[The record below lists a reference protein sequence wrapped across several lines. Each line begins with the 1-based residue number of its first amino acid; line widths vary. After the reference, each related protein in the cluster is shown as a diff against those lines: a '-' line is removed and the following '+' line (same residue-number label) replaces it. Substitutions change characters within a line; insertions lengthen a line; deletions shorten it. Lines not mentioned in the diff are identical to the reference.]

1 MEKNIDN
8 PSVKIYINKIENK
21 ITFKIRTGYYLEVL
35 TSETIKLLGST
46 ENEISKNENSKNV
59 LHSEITELVLV
70 YCNIINNDYQQDSRV
85 LETFILNKQ
94 FGSPSE
100 ISPKNHIFLKIFNS
114 EFEIIGVR
122 LTDKNSQPSEIE
134 DKINLTLIIK

>member
-46 ENEISKNENSKNV
+46 ENEISKNKNSKNV

-70 YCNIINNDYQQDSRV
+70 YCNIMNNDYQQDSRV
-85 LETFILNKQ
+85 L
-94 FGSPSE
+94 
-100 ISPKNHIFLKIFNS
+100 
-114 EFEIIGVR
+114 
-122 LTDKNSQPSEIE
+122 
-134 DKINLTLIIK
+134 

>member
-46 ENEISKNENSKNV
+46 ENEISKNKNSKNV

-85 LETFILNKQ
+85 L
-94 FGSPSE
+94 
-100 ISPKNHIFLKIFNS
+100 
-114 EFEIIGVR
+114 
-122 LTDKNSQPSEIE
+122 
-134 DKINLTLIIK
+134 

>member
-21 ITFKIRTGYYLEVL
+21 ITFKIRTGCYLEVL

-46 ENEISKNENSKNV
+46 ENEISKNKNSKNV

-85 LETFILNKQ
+85 L
-94 FGSPSE
+94 
-100 ISPKNHIFLKIFNS
+100 
-114 EFEIIGVR
+114 
-122 LTDKNSQPSEIE
+122 
-134 DKINLTLIIK
+134 

>member
-8 PSVKIYINKIENK
+8 PSVEIFINKIENK

-46 ENEISKNENSKNV
+46 ENEISKNKNSKNV

-85 LETFILNKQ
+85 L
-94 FGSPSE
+94 
-100 ISPKNHIFLKIFNS
+100 
-114 EFEIIGVR
+114 
-122 LTDKNSQPSEIE
+122 
-134 DKINLTLIIK
+134 

>member
-8 PSVKIYINKIENK
+8 PSVKIFINKIENK

-46 ENEISKNENSKNV
+46 ENEISKNKNSKNV

-85 LETFILNKQ
+85 L
-94 FGSPSE
+94 
-100 ISPKNHIFLKIFNS
+100 
-114 EFEIIGVR
+114 
-122 LTDKNSQPSEIE
+122 
-134 DKINLTLIIK
+134 

>member
-8 PSVKIYINKIENK
+8 PSVKIFINKIENK

-85 LETFILNKQ
+85 L
-94 FGSPSE
+94 
-100 ISPKNHIFLKIFNS
+100 
-114 EFEIIGVR
+114 
-122 LTDKNSQPSEIE
+122 
-134 DKINLTLIIK
+134 